1 MTSDIKY
8 MKIALRLGQRGLG
21 RTWPNPSVGCVIV
34 KSPTEE
40 GIIIGRGSTQ
50 KGGAPHAE
58 TEAINQSINVYGKD
72 SLVDATAYVSLEP
85 CCHHGNTPPCVNSL
99 IDAGIRR
106 VVIGC
111 VDPDPRVSGRGIEI
125 LKKSGME
132 VTIGVLQDEAERLNA
147 GFIYKVKLGRPL
159 VTLKVA
165 TTADG
170 RIATKTGESKWI
182 TGPLSRKRSHIMRS
196 QYDAIAIGINT
207 VFHDNPQLTCRL
219 PGLEDRSPVRVVFD
233 SKLTIGTQS
242 QILQTAGLYKTWVIT
257 SKNHE
262 ISLISK
268 IEKYGVKIISV
279 GLDSEGYID
288 LSLALSALA
297 ERGIT
302 RLMIEGGATLSTS
315 FLRANL
321 VDLLAWFRASSLIG
335 DDGKPVFSNLG
346 VEGIDNMHKF
356 KLLSHENIGPEIL
369 DLYGR
374 VKSIN

>member
-34 KSPTEE
+34 QSPTEE
-40 GIIIGRGSTQ
+40 GIIIGRGTTQ
-50 KGGAPHAE
+50 KGGTPHAE
-58 TEAINQSINVYGKD
+58 TEAINQAINVYGKD

-99 IDAGIRR
+99 IDSGIRR

-111 VDPDPRVSGRGIEI
+111 VDPDPRMSGKGMDI
-125 LKKSGME
+125 LKRSGIE

-147 GFIYKVKLGRPL
+147 GFIHKVKLGRPL

-207 VFHDNPQLTCRL
+207 VFQDNPQLTCRL

-233 SKLTIGTQS
+233 SKLTIDTQS
-242 QILQTAGLYKTWVIT
+242 QILQTAGIYKTWVIT

-262 ISLISK
+262 VSMISK

-279 GLDSEGYID
+279 GLDSEGHID

-297 ERGIT
+297 DRGIT